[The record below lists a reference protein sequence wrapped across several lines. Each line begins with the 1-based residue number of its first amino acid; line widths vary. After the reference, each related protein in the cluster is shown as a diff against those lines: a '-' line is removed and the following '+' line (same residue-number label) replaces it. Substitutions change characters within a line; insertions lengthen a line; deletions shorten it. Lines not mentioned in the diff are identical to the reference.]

1 MMLISNWFTGLFR
14 RRSPSPA
21 AGIGG
26 EAESAADQDEPD
38 SWVVVLTLYGDPV
51 TERIAISRLAN
62 EGIASRV
69 RRESAG
75 PILGLGVGLLARID
89 ILVPESLEGKAIDV
103 LDSAVVSEDF
113 SANDEDDPLNE
124 IDL

>member
-1 MMLISNWFTGLFR
+1 MITFQRWISRILR
-14 RRSPSPA
+14 MAHKDA
-21 AGIGG
+21 AGGG
-26 EAESAADQDEPD
+26 IDPLGDLEEPA

-51 TERIAISRLAN
+51 TERIAVSRLAD

-75 PILGLGVGLLARID
+75 PIMGLGVGLLARVD

-103 LDSAVVSEDF
+103 LDSAVDLNAIPDDE
-113 SANDEDDPLNE
+113 EDDLLDE
-124 IDL
+124 SDL

>member
-1 MMLISNWFTGLFR
+1 MMMISNWFTRLFR
-14 RRSPSPA
+14 RRSPSPSDGA
-21 AGIGG
+21 RG
-26 EAESAADQDEPD
+26 EPGSAADQEEPA

-51 TERIAISRLAN
+51 TERITISRLAD

-75 PILGLGVGLLARID
+75 PILGLGVGLLARVD

-103 LDSAVVSEDF
+103 LDSTVAFNDD
-113 SANDEDDPLNE
+113 SATDEDDPLNE
-124 IDL
+124 SDL